1 MSTPSPAAAAT
12 TPDPGQDRAAAT
24 PEKPGRA
31 ARLLSL
37 VRRLIDYGKEVAQ
50 ALQQRAADVEP
61 IHLALR
67 FDTADVAL
75 ILARITRG
83 LRLAAGLETRLVSHP
98 PQERSPIATGA
109 SAAISAGA
117 AAPRPPRPAPLRTA
131 PPAARR
137 TRRAADPRLAAL
149 PSPEEIAAACRR
161 RPIGAVLADICRD
174 LGIPL
179 SHPLWQELD
188 LAIMENGGDSTS
200 LLIETLRRG
209 EDWIANSPLAQV
221 PFELPFELP
230 PMPPG
235 WTPPP
240 PLSEMGWGSGLPCAM
255 DRATGPP

>member
-1 MSTPSPAAAAT
+1 MTTPSPAAAAT

-37 VRRLIDYGKEVAQ
+37 VRKLIDYGKEVAHD
-50 ALQQRAADVEP
+50 LQQNGAGMHPFR
-61 IHLALR
+61 LATR

-75 ILARITRG
+75 ILARIARG
-83 LRLAAGLETRLVSHP
+83 LRLAAGLETRLISHP
-98 PQERSPIATGA
+98 PREEPSIATGA
-109 SAAISAGA
+109 STRAAGA
-117 AAPRPPRPAPLRTA
+117 AAPRPPRTALPAPRG
-131 PPAARR
+131 
-137 TRRAADPRLAAL
+137 TRLAADPRLAAL
-149 PSPEEIAAACRR
+149 PSAEEIAAECRR